1 MTVMQR
7 VRGTERRARRAIRPD
22 PGPDRTRECPGESAD
37 ARMVV
42 RLCETGYG
50 EGILSGNNRDKYR
63 VSHSSRSLADWH
75 RNVGLTPPA

>member
-42 RLCETGYG
+42 RD
-50 EGILSGNNRDKYR
+50 GIWRGSGRQQ
-63 VSHSSRSLADWH
+63 S
-75 RNVGLTPPA
+75 

>member
-1 MTVMQR
+1 VTVMQR

-42 RLCETGYG
+42 RD
-50 EGILSGNNRDKYR
+50 GIWRAGWSAATIVTNI
-63 VSHSSRSLADWH
+63 
-75 RNVGLTPPA
+75 

>member
-42 RLCETGYG
+42 RYRIWRAGCSAATIVTN
-50 EGILSGNNRDKYR
+50 ILSHPRAR
-63 VSHSSRSLADWH
+63 SRTGTETSL
-75 RNVGLTPPA
+75 G